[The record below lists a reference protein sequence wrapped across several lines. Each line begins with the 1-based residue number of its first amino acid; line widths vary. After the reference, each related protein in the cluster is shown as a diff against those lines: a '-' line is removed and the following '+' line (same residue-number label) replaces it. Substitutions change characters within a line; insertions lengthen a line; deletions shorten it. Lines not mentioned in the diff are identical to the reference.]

1 MSIHRKRNRALGYPE
16 LVAIALGGMVGGG
29 IFTVLGISVAMIG
42 AVTPFAIITGGLI
55 ALLAAYSYV
64 KLGKYYKDE
73 GASFSFYKKT
83 FPTSHFA
90 PSILGW
96 FVLFGYIST
105 LSLYAYTFSSYVI
118 SATTFAGN
126 VWVKKGMALA
136 VVAAFTG
143 VNLWSVNGMG
153 KLEDIMVY
161 TKLVILLVISA
172 VLMKFGSGSFPT
184 MAGSISTDFKSSGIL
199 GLLIVSSLT
208 FVAYE
213 GFQLV
218 INATAEM
225 QDPDRNISRGIY
237 TAIALAILI
246 YVVISVGALLAIPA
260 QDIIKNKEFALAAG
274 MGDVAGK
281 AGSYFVIIGA
291 VLATSS
297 AISSTLFGASRQ
309 MMVVSDNGYLP
320 KKLSARK
327 KGIPYLSV
335 LTMAAFSSVLIIVGG
350 LELILEFGSITFMLV
365 SLLMAIANFKIHK
378 KTKSSAFITGAAIA
392 ALIAGSGLILYY
404 EFTNQLHQMLAIIAI
419 YVVLGVGAYI
429 YAKRQERAKLTE
441 KT

>member
-1 MSIHRKRNRALGYPE
+1 MALHRKRNRDLGYPE

-42 AVTPFAIITGGLI
+42 SMTPFAIIAGGVI
-55 ALLAAYSYV
+55 ALLASYSYV

-83 FPTSHFA
+83 FPSSHFA

-105 LSLYAYTFSSYVI
+105 LSLYAYTFASYVI

-126 VWVKKGMALA
+126 EWVKKGMALA

-143 VNLWSVNGMG
+143 VNLWSVSGMG

-172 VLMKFGSGSFPT
+172 VLMKFGSGNFPT
-184 MAGSISTDFKSSGIL
+184 LAGSISTDFQSSGIL

-218 INATAEM
+218 INATGEM
-225 QDPDRNISRGIY
+225 RDPDRNIARGIY
-237 TAIALAILI
+237 TAIALAVLI

-260 QDIIKNKEFALAAG
+260 ADIIKNKEFALAAG
-274 MGDVAGK
+274 MGDIAGK
-281 AGSYFVIIGA
+281 AGSYFVILGA

-309 MMVVSDNGYLP
+309 MMVVAEHGYLP
-320 KKLSARK
+320 KKLSAK
-327 KGIPYLSV
+327 KKNIPYLSV
-335 LTMAAFSSVLIIVGG
+335 LTMAVLSSVLIIAGG

-378 KTKSSAFITGAAIA
+378 KTKSSAIITGGAIG
-392 ALIAGSGLILYY
+392 ALVSGSALILYY

-419 YVVLGVGAYI
+419 YVILAVGSYI
-429 YAKRQERAKLTE
+429 YAKRRE
-441 KT
+441 KSGDNE

>member
-1 MSIHRKRNRALGYPE
+1 MSLHRKRNRALGYPE

-42 AVTPFAIITGGLI
+42 AVTPLAIIVGGII

-83 FPTSHFA
+83 FPDSHFA

-105 LSLYAYTFSSYVI
+105 LSLYSYTFASYVI

-126 VWVKKGMALA
+126 EWVKKGMALA

-172 VLMKFGSGSFPT
+172 VLMKFGSGNFPT

-225 QDPDRNISRGIY
+225 RDPDRNISRGIY

-274 MGDVAGK
+274 MGDIAGK
-281 AGSYFVIIGA
+281 TGSYFVILGA

-309 MMVVSDNGYLP
+309 MMVVSENGYLP
-320 KKLSARK
+320 KKLSVRK

-335 LTMAAFSSVLIIVGG
+335 ITMAVFSSVLIIVGG

-365 SLLMAIANFKIHK
+365 SLLMAIANFKNTQANEIFRFYNRRGN
-378 KTKSSAFITGAAIA
+378 S
-392 ALIAGSGLILYY
+392 
-404 EFTNQLHQMLAIIAI
+404 
-419 YVVLGVGAYI
+419 GAYI
-429 YAKRQERAKLTE
+429 GQRIDTIL
-441 KT
+441 

>member
-1 MSIHRKRNRALGYPE
+1 MSLHRKRNKSLGYPE

-42 AVTPFAIITGGLI
+42 TLTPVAIAVGGLL

-64 KLGKYYKDE
+64 RLGKYYKDE

-83 FPTSHFA
+83 FPNSHFA

-96 FVLFGYIST
+96 LVLFGYIST
-105 LSLYAYTFSSYVI
+105 LSLYAYTFASYVI

-126 VWVKKGMALA
+126 EWMKKGMALG
-136 VVAAFTG
+136 VVAVFAG

-161 TKLVILLVISA
+161 TKLLILLVISG
-172 VLMKFGSGSFPT
+172 VLMKFGAGNFSSFVSGLSSD
-184 MAGSISTDFKSSGIL
+184 MKSSGLL
-199 GLLIVSSLT
+199 GLVIVSSLT

-218 INATAEM
+218 INATGEM
-225 QDPDRNISRGIY
+225 RDPDRNIARGIY
-237 TAIALAILI
+237 TAIALAVLI
-246 YVVISVGALLAIPA
+246 YIVIAVGALLAIPA

-274 MGDVAGK
+274 MGDIAGK
-281 AGSYFVIIGA
+281 AGSYFVILGA

-309 MMVVSDNGYLP
+309 MMVVAENGYLP
-320 KKLSARK
+320 NALSKIKRR
-327 KGIPYLSV
+327 IPVYSIIA
-335 LTMAAFSSVLIIVGG
+335 MALFSAVLIIVGG

-365 SLLMAIANFKIHK
+365 SLLMAIANFKIRK
-378 KTKSSAFITGAAIA
+378 KTKSSTILTALAIA
-392 ALIAGSGLILYY
+392 ALCGGSGIILYY
-404 EFTNQLHQMLAIIAI
+404 EFTNELKQMLAIIAI
-419 YVVLGVGAYI
+419 YVILAAGAFI
-429 YAKRQERAKLTE
+429 YAKRKEKKSTPERS
-441 KT
+441 